1 MLSRRQLMLG
11 TALGA
16 LAFGP
21 GARRAMAL
29 TSEPM
34 PAPVA
39 AAYALACKSPA
50 AAGGDHAD
58 LIAGAQ
64 AALKQEI
71 ARGTAKAGTVEM
83 VTCPICGCRFSV
95 TADAVL

>member
-1 MLSRRQLMLG
+1 MR
-11 TALGA
+11 
-16 LAFGP
+16 
-21 GARRAMAL
+21 
-29 TSEPM
+29 
-34 PAPVA
+34 
-39 AAYALACKSPA
+39 
-50 AAGGDHAD
+50 GDHGG

>member
-1 MLSRRQLMLG
+1 MLNRRQLMLG
-11 TALGA
+11 AALGA
-16 LAFGP
+16 LGAAQ
-21 GARRAMAL
+21 GARRALAL

-50 AAGGDHAD
+50 AAGGDHAA

-64 AALKQEI
+64 ASLKQEI
-71 ARGTAKAGTVEM
+71 ASGTAQTGTVEM
-83 VTCPICGCRFSV
+83 VVCPICGCRFTV
-95 TADAVL
+95 TADAVY